1 MAYRVSV
8 RRKDGS
14 RVELAQVH
22 HGRTPWRNGHI
33 VVEIDGKP
41 SPVIVTGVKAAS
53 AKAPK
58 AGVEAFDS
66 VEAEEL

>member
-8 RRKDGS
+8 NRKDGS
-14 RVELAQVH
+14 RIELIQVH

-33 VVEIDGKP
+33 AVEIDGKP
-41 SPVIVTGVKAAS
+41 VPVIVTGVKAAS
-53 AKAPK
+53 AKASK
-58 AGVEAFDS
+58 TGVETFDV

>member
-1 MAYRVSV
+1 MAYRVRVS
-8 RRKDGS
+8 RKDGS

-33 VVEIDGKP
+33 VTEIDGKP
-41 SPVIVTGVKAAS
+41 VPVIVTGVKAAS
-53 AKAPK
+53 AKAPQK
-58 AGVEAFDS
+58 GVEAFDM